1 MPANSVDAYGK
12 KYDNSFSPETMAD
25 RKRRAAQIENFTA
38 QFNTSPWAAQM
49 SNQFGGVDQMNSTGY
64 DIFDPNS
71 KIQYTAQQDVA
82 SLQPLPQG
90 RFFDP
95 AMNTQES
102 MLTAEQ
108 IKAFREDPERFK
120 NETKD
125 ELQAEQS
132 LVDRGKT
139 MMQKL
144 FDIEDEKDFELF
156 GVDLGIVETVW
167 DGAWGIL
174 KGVENTKNILLG
186 GAISAMPGGL
196 DTLSYDE
203 LSGGNDIGDVLM
215 GRMKDDTAPTP
226 MQIAIAS
233 IAEES
238 KRIREGGARATD
250 VLLLNPFTAPF
261 ILAGIM
267 EEDSPLQEDGF
278 DFLDDAQRTEAFSEG
293 YEKFFSGL
301 GDASLL
307 FADPLIGVGVTAKI
321 ARKGALGLRGSRRD
335 REYMAVASQQSSRNI
350 IALNDEVRRGVERV
364 GQAWDADVAL
374 RPDDLR
380 DRSWQ
385 QLSPDEQYA
394 YAVSG
399 LGDEVG
405 IAPVKITELPEGI
418 QEGSTEWLVMSM
430 AQVDPA
436 TGKKVMDLET
446 IRNLTG
452 FRNQQ
457 GQALAEIIYNT
468 QDPMLIH
475 LTMAHTMGLPGA
487 SRALKALSASTWD
500 QTERLAME
508 YLAGLRAAEPEK
520 LALGVGMIDT
530 MRGRISEV
538 KKARVEQV
546 GTRNVDE
553 IEQTAVAT
561 GDADLAREAQELRR
575 LDDEIK
581 RLDRMDQEFIQ
592 TREML
597 TEGSS
602 VRVGPLSADEIKEVD
617 RILDDKLARDDYLAR
632 ALSDELYAAR
642 DTLEVPLAAMRAAQG
657 LAGVGK
663 FTGAYN
669 RRILA
674 KDVRKA
680 TAKGEFQ
687 REGTSI
693 RNKKR
698 LVRIEETPAGP
709 KQIYERDGWFSR
721 SVFSPADEGRFRSG
735 LRRNLRVWRYA
746 GQATPSG
753 WLGLKGTGKVGMQ
766 KELEAMMDI
775 DLYRGEG
782 VAVTGTTEVIGG
794 TANRDNLINNFLAAF
809 YDPRQISD
817 PLTALKALETQILQD
832 MARVYGMDGST
843 ALRLAKF
850 GQDTRAGFM
859 DQIKQTGYF
868 VDESG
873 DINFAPWISEHAAS
887 GAQTLPFQAI
897 EKAMRRLSKDSRAM
911 GHIQDAQNFANTS
924 LQWFND
930 IWRPATLMRASYT
943 QRNVFE
949 GLIRAM
955 AYQNS
960 LIPLTWPARAVANGM
975 SNIRRGSRATKEAKR
990 VLAATTEQRD
1000 IIRQHSQALATVRRY
1015 DKKIAKSKADGVNP
1029 EDIAEMEMIRDTA
1042 RANAERLS
1050 PKNAA
1055 AIEQINEI
1063 VKGTRY
1069 GKWRED
1075 QLQALAAENAAY
1087 AEMNR
1092 DLLDTIGVQIDEA
1105 AVAQGQMTLGE
1116 AAKAAGVTDRTALI
1130 LDDMQRTQ
1138 DQLLRINESRM
1149 AALQTDLGAGLQEYM
1164 AQSSRS
1170 RHIGSG
1176 MSLGPDGNYYHDAW
1190 TGPLAQMNRQL
1201 MSSDNTVKQA
1211 LVLQMNNAQ
1220 NFLFHNVA
1228 TKRASVEFSDKSA
1241 KTLDTVSTA
1250 LAEQI
1255 DLYAT
1260 NRLVQKMFELGYF
1273 DPSDAVDFTKLRRWV
1288 TETEEGRQ
1296 WWKTAKKIF
1305 GEDNTE
1311 DIEKLKKIG
1320 FDTDKQLVGAPAERF
1335 TDPSVDVR
1343 SLGLGYDDD
1352 YLFDPQ
1358 MMDEFFAEVIDRVE
1372 MSLWNDPELIG
1383 ILKTQVLA
1391 RRASDLDLGA
1401 LGTKQKNN
1409 TVARQV
1415 GTSKEGRQLPAA
1427 VSIRGILERMDLSDG
1442 MPRFVAADEVIN
1454 VTSKNPMNSWRS
1466 LTAKIFKYLG
1476 TIPEDSVVRGP
1487 FYAQR
1492 FKDARNRLIKGEMD
1506 NQKIEY
1512 KISRSQDGNLRLND
1526 GDKIEHPPFVMTPR
1540 KLREIEAKAHA
1551 QALSDTREWMYT
1563 IERRTKLGKYGEYF
1577 LPFISAMQNSVTVMG
1592 KLIQRDPALPFI
1604 IAAVW
1609 KFPDRA
1615 GWTDEEGN
1623 IVMPIVAP
1631 GFQEWL
1637 NDRPEIPIFGG
1648 ILDDKAKITIPKEGL
1663 NVIMPESGYGIV
1675 PRMTPLTTVAASEMM
1690 KNGLMR
1696 VETPSTLVGLFGKE
1710 AADDLYQQFKDYI
1723 FGEERGPSNVTW
1735 SLDKLAPAYMQK
1747 VVYSQDE
1754 LSRLYG
1760 YQFSMNQ
1767 ATQMA
1772 RYRSGERDEM
1782 PTVDEINKR
1791 TVNNLVWQALGNLG
1805 IPTPQ
1810 TPYPILTRPN
1820 IEPAEGALG
1829 DIYRMYQQKAY
1840 ATGENDALRQL
1851 NDQFGL
1857 WSTDIAQMKGSK
1869 GTGGANMVPETVT
1882 DIRRHEE
1889 LIGSVSGKIGPNYT
1903 NVLGILVNNRKSQIS
1918 YDPGAN
1924 AVLST
1929 SNIPGLNKEWR
1940 TKLGP
1945 NERLMEA
1952 QRSTG
1957 WMQYRQLMDG
1967 LDAEL
1972 QARGLRNYQQKGA
1985 EDLALAKKT
1994 FILNAKNNPD
2004 LMGWVADYDDAGG
2017 GKTNAAITV
2026 MQSAINSEDYKKWML
2041 SNGLEGTMK
2050 SMEQYLYYRNGII
2063 NILNQVDGS
2072 INNVDNYQ
2080 IKMAWDNIRQELK
2093 NNDVRWAEIADLYLT
2108 GDDDPRNPGNAY
2120 EVLLAEQGVIEYG
2133 S

>member
-1 MPANSVDAYGK
+1 MAANTAEDYGK
-12 KYDNSFSPETMAD
+12 IYKKKNTFSAETISD
-25 RKRRAAQIENFTA
+25 RKRRAEMIQTFKAS
-38 QFNTSPWAAQM
+38 FNTSPWSAQM
-49 SNQFGGVDQMNSTGY
+49 SNQFGGSSELNGY

-71 KIQYTAQQDVA
+71 KIQYTAQQDVEA
-82 SLQPLPQG
+82 LQPLPQG

-108 IKAFREDPERFK
+108 IKEFREDPERFK
-120 NETKD
+120 NMTKE
-125 ELQAEQS
+125 ELNAEQS
-132 LVDRGKT
+132 LLDRGKT
-139 MMQKL
+139 MMQRL
-144 FDIEDEKDFELF
+144 FDLEDEKDFELF

-167 DGAWGIL
+167 DGAWGVL

-186 GAISAMPGGL
+186 GLVSAMPGGL

-233 IAEES
+233 VAEES
-238 KRIREGGARATD
+238 KRIREGGVRATD
-250 VLLLNPFTAPF
+250 ALLLNPFTAPF

-267 EEDSPLQEDGF
+267 EEDSPLQADGF
-278 DFLDDAQRTEAFSEG
+278 DFLDDGQRTEAFSEG

-307 FADPLIGVGVTAKI
+307 FADPLIGVAVTAKV
-321 ARKGALGLRGSRRD
+321 ARRGALGLRGSRRD
-335 REYMAVASQQSSRNI
+335 REYMAVASQQSSRN
-350 IALNDEVRRGVERV
+350 LVDQTPGVKETVDRV
-364 GQAWDADVAL
+364 GRTWDSDAGL
-374 RPDDLR
+374 RPEELKTR
-380 DRSWQ
+380 DWAS
-385 QLSPDEQYA
+385 LSPDEQYSF
-394 YAVSG
+394 AVRG
-399 LGDEVG
+399 VGDEAG
-405 IAPVKITELPEGI
+405 LEPVKIYEIPDTI

-430 AQVDPA
+430 AQIGTD
-436 TGKKVMDLET
+436 GKKVMDLET
-446 IRNLTG
+446 IRNLQG
-452 FRNQQ
+452 FQNQN
-457 GQALAEIIYNT
+457 GQALAEIIYQT

-487 SRALKALSASTWD
+487 SKALRSLSASTWD
-500 QTERLAME
+500 QTERLAMQE
-508 YLAGLRAAEPEK
+508 IALKRGTNPEQ
-520 LALGVGMIDT
+520 LSLGVGMIDT
-530 MRGRISEV
+530 MRTRIAQVREGRVRQID
-538 KKARVEQV
+538 
-546 GTRNVDE
+546 GRNVDE
-553 IEQTAVAT
+553 IEMQAVAT
-561 GDADLAREAQELRR
+561 GDAKLAQEAKELRR

-581 RLDRMDQEFIQ
+581 RLTRMDDEFVS
-592 TREML
+592 TRYLL
-597 TEGSS
+597 TEGDT
-602 VRVGPLSADEIKEVD
+602 VPIGKMTPDQLKQVDE
-617 RILDDKLARDDYLAR
+617 ILDDKLARDDALAR

-642 DTLEVPLAAMRAAQG
+642 DTLETPLAAMRAAQG
-657 LAGVGK
+657 LQGVGK

-674 KDVRKA
+674 KDVSRAK
-680 TAKGEFQ
+680 AKGQFQ

-693 RNKKR
+693 RNKKKI
-698 LVRIEETPAGP
+698 VGIEETPAGP
-709 KQIYERDGWFSR
+709 KQIYARDGWFSR
-721 SVFSPADEGRFRSG
+721 SVFSPADEGRIRSG
-735 LRRNLRVWRYA
+735 LRRNLRVWRYM

-753 WLGLKGTGKVGMQ
+753 WLGLKGTGQVGMQ
-766 KELEAMMDI
+766 KELEAMLDI
-775 DLYRGEG
+775 DLYRGQG
-782 VAVTGTTEVIGG
+782 VAVQGTPDVIGG
-794 TANRDNLINNFLAAF
+794 TANRDSLIQNFMASY
-809 YDPRQISD
+809 YDPTNISD
-817 PLTALKALETQILQD
+817 PLTALKSMETQILQD
-832 MARVYGMDGST
+832 MARVYGMDSST
-843 ALRLAKF
+843 AMRLAKF

-873 DINFAPWISEHAAS
+873 DINFAPWISEHAAT

-897 EKAMRRLSKDSRAM
+897 EKAMRRLSKDSAAM
-911 GHIQDAQNFANTS
+911 QQVRDAQSFVNTS
-924 LQWFND
+924 LGWFND
-930 IWRPATLMRASYT
+930 IWRPVTLMRASYT

-949 GLIRAM
+949 GMIRAM

-960 LIPLTWPARAVANGM
+960 LVPLTWPARAVMNGM
-975 SNIRRGSRATKEAKR
+975 SNVRRGSRAEKEAKR
-990 VLAATTEQRD
+990 VLEATKAERD
-1000 IIRQHSQALATVRRY
+1000 VIRQYNQAEATVRRY
-1015 DKKIAKSKADGVNP
+1015 NKKIKASQKDGAAP
-1029 EDIAEMEMIRDTA
+1029 DSIAEMELIRDTA
-1042 RANAERLS
+1042 QANATRLS

-1055 AIEQINEI
+1055 AIQRIDELTKN
-1063 VKGTRY
+1063 TRY
-1069 GKWRED
+1069 GTWREQQMD
-1075 QLQALAAENAAY
+1075 ALAAENAGY
-1087 AEMNR
+1087 KEMNR
-1092 DLLDTIGVQIDEA
+1092 DLLDTIGLKIDEA
-1105 AVAQGQMTLGE
+1105 AVARGEMSLGD
-1116 AAKAAGVTDRTALI
+1116 AAVAGGADPTTARL
-1130 LDDMQRTQ
+1130 LDDMQSTQ

-1149 AALQTDLGAGLQEYM
+1149 AALQTDLGAGLTEYM
-1164 AQSSRS
+1164 SQSSRA

-1211 LVLQMNNAQ
+1211 LVLQMNSSQ
-1220 NFLFHNVA
+1220 NILFHNA
-1228 TKRASVEFSDKSA
+1228 RKQRNPVEFTDKSA
-1241 KTLDTVSTA
+1241 KTLDTVSVA

-1255 DLYAT
+1255 DLYSS
-1260 NRLVQKMFELGYF
+1260 NRLVQKMFELDYF
-1273 DPSDAVDFTKLRRWV
+1273 DPSDAVDFTRLRRWV
-1288 TETEEGRQ
+1288 TETDEGRQ
-1296 WWKTAKKIF
+1296 WWRTAKKIF

-1311 DIEKLKKIG
+1311 DIKKLKEMG
-1320 FDTDKQLVGAPAERF
+1320 FDKEQALVGDPSKRLK
-1335 TDPSVDVR
+1335 DPSVDI
-1343 SLGLGYDDD
+1343 SDMGLGYDND

-1358 MMDEFFAEVIDRVE
+1358 MMDDFFAEVIDRVE
-1372 MSLWNDPELIG
+1372 MSLWNDPELVA
-1383 ILKTQVLA
+1383 ILKNQVLG
-1391 RRASDLDLGA
+1391 RRAGDADLGS
-1401 LGTKQKNN
+1401 LGTKTKS
-1409 TVARQV
+1409 TTTARQV
-1415 GTSKEGRQLPAA
+1415 GTSKESRQLPAA
-1427 VSIRGILERMDLSDG
+1427 TSIRGILERMDLADG
-1442 MPRFVAADEVIN
+1442 MPRWVAADEVVEI
-1454 VTSKNPMNSWRS
+1454 TSKKPMDSWRS
-1466 LTAKIFKYLG
+1466 LTAKVFRYLG

-1492 FKDARNRLIKGEMD
+1492 FKETRNRLIKGEMD
-1506 NQKIEY
+1506 SQNVEY
-1512 KISRSQDGNLRLND
+1512 TMAKNKNGNLSMD
-1526 GDKIEHPPFVMTPR
+1526 MDMEHKPFVMTPR
-1540 KLREIEAKAHA
+1540 KLREIEAKAHQ
-1551 QALSDTREWMYT
+1551 QALADTREWMYT
-1563 IERRTKLGKYGEYF
+1563 IERRTKLGKYGEYA

-1592 KLIQRDPALPFI
+1592 KLIKRDPALPFI
-1604 IAAVW
+1604 VAAIW
-1609 KFPDRA
+1609 NFPDRA
-1615 GWTDEEGN
+1615 GWTDDEGN

-1637 NDRPEIPIFGG
+1637 NDRPEIPVFGG

-1690 KNGLMR
+1690 KNGFMR
-1696 VETPSTLVGLFGKE
+1696 VETPNTLVGLFGQE
-1710 AADDLYQQFKDYI
+1710 TADTLYQEFKDYI
-1723 FGEERGPSNVTW
+1723 FGEERGPSNVIA
-1735 SLDKLAPAYMQK
+1735 SLDKLAPAYAQK

-1772 RYRSGERDEM
+1772 RYRAGERDEI

-1791 TVNNLVWQALGNLG
+1791 TVNNLLWQSLGNLG

-1820 IEPAEGALG
+1820 IEPAEGALA

-1840 ATGENDALRQL
+1840 TSGDNDALRNL

-1857 WSTDIAQMKGSK
+1857 WATDIAQMRGSK
-1869 GTGGANMVPETVT
+1869 GTGGANMVPETIT
-1882 DIRRHEE
+1882 DIRRHEG
-1889 LIGSVSGKIGPNYT
+1889 LIGSVSGAIGPNYT
-1903 NVLGILVNNRKSQIS
+1903 SVLGILVNNRKSQVS

-1929 SNIPGLNKEWR
+1929 QNIPGLNKEWR

-1994 FILNAKNNPD
+1994 FLLNAKDNPD
-2004 LMGWVADYDDAGG
+2004 LLGWVQDYDDAGG

-2026 MQSAINSEDYKKWML
+2026 MQSAINSDDYQTWML
-2041 SNGLEGTMK
+2041 DNKLEGTMK
-2050 SMEQYLYYRNGII
+2050 SMELYLYYRNGVV
-2063 NILNQVDGS
+2063 NILNQVEGG
-2072 INNVDNYQ
+2072 INNPDNIQ
-2080 IKMAWDNIRQELK
+2080 IKAAWDNIRQELK

-2108 GDDDPRNPGNAY
+2108 GDDDPRSPGNAY

-2133 S
+2133 G